1 MNGYMKSLGSFFLLI
16 LCVWLGGCQSDED
29 LRTSDNTGFLVT
41 LADELDQAYTR
52 ATPKE
57 LGKPIKEQFK
67 LLVVD
72 TATGKEA
79 YSGQCSESVLVKAGL
94 YNLTATFGD
103 NPVIAL
109 DAPYYEGKLEGQE
122 VKTGEMT
129 SVEIPCSVANALLS
143 VSFNHESLKKA
154 FENYYVTVSVNDQAV
169 EIDSTGGKSAYFRAN
184 SSVKLVFH
192 GYLSGTGQEMTY
204 DIPEEDKFQNVVART
219 HVKVTLGLNSEDLSS
234 GVGISVEKL
243 DTEIVS
249 VTSTIPVEY
258 MPKPKLEA
266 EGFSNNELTFAE
278 TEKKAAS
285 VHLKLASPLQEL
297 KMRFHFEDAQFA
309 SLNDQDYLLS
319 KDKAA
324 LENALGI
331 TLPDVN
337 ATDATIDFSNLIAKM
352 QTNAGATTR
361 NVIEL
366 DAQANNRWSSESMDI
381 EEQNSQNK
389 AFTLICNKPEFSVV
403 VEDKNCW
410 SREFTINEVNVTA
423 GDAETIKKN
432 LVYQYFDGSAW
443 KECSTR
449 ESVKGRTQQFI
460 QRAEE
465 ISSKVYKV
473 RALYRG
479 VIASAE
485 AEATLETPEQ
495 LPNSGM
501 EEWNT
506 ENYSKSFYCF
516 YPWMDKGECHWDT
529 NNLYTTRHRHNSS
542 DWVKVN
548 YNGFHAVSYVL
559 GRGNIGLAAELR
571 STANGRGNTR
581 AELPEWM
588 GGVKHSE
595 KDQNKV
601 AGELFLGDCKVN
613 ITGNDIDGNDSYERE
628 KSALFSN
635 RPTALKFWYKYVPY
649 NLDAWSVHIEL
660 LDESKKVI
668 VQKDFT
674 SSEAKGDW
682 TEAIVTWNED
692 YNESVIYAKCKYI
705 YVIFS
710 STINAGANM
719 PYREITQ
726 TFYIDNGNNSLTFS
740 PAYVGSVLTIDD
752 ISLVYDK

>member
-1 MNGYMKSLGSFFLLI
+1 MKSLGSFFLLI

-169 EIDSTGGKSAYFRAN
+169 EIDSTGEKSAYFRAN

-192 GYLSGTGQEMTY
+192 GYLSGTGQEMMY

-219 HVKVTLGLNSEDLSS
+219 HVKVILGLNSEDLSS

-432 LVYQYFDGSAW
+432 LVYQYFDGSDW

-542 DWVKVN
+542 DLVKVN

-581 AELPEWM
+581 TELPEWL

-628 KSALFSN
+628 KSALFFN

-726 TFYIDNGNNSLTFS
+726 AFYIDNGNNSLTFS